1 MAFSRRDTTTCC
13 APRQRGDDLRDRLKL
28 VAVDV
33 AGNAVPAE
41 KMILEEIVIEFE

>member
-1 MAFSRRDTTTCC
+1 
-13 APRQRGDDLRDRLKL
+13 